1 MKGLLR
7 KDLYN
12 IRKQLL
18 WYLSM
23 LVVFFILAVAL
34 DNLSFSVSISILIST
49 SVPVTA
55 IAYEEKE
62 NWQKFAVAG
71 GLSAKEISGEKYLLG
86 LICCTISSAVFG
98 AAFLIVGRGQNLN
111 FSDFLIPICMQ
122 ILVLSANLPIVF
134 RYGVEKGR
142 VIIIGLIVAVLVAWI
157 GIMTFSEKISG
168 NSGAIVWIVSAA
180 VSVLSLILSMHI
192 SERICAKKEY

>member
-71 GLSAKEISGEKYLLG
+71 GLSAKKSRERNICSG
-86 LICCTISSAVFG
+86 SSAARFP
-98 AAFLIVGRGQNLN
+98 LQ
-111 FSDFLIPICMQ
+111 FSAPH
-122 ILVLSANLPIVF
+122 S
-134 RYGVEKGR
+134 
-142 VIIIGLIVAVLVAWI
+142 
-157 GIMTFSEKISG
+157 
-168 NSGAIVWIVSAA
+168 
-180 VSVLSLILSMHI
+180 
-192 SERICAKKEY
+192 

>member
-12 IRKQLL
+12 IRKQLH

-86 LICCTISSAVFG
+86 LICCAMSFG

-111 FSDFLIPICMQ
+111 FSDFLIPVCMQ

-142 VIIIGLIVAVLVAWI
+142 VIIIGVIVAVLVAWI

-192 SERICAKKEY
+192 SERICTKKEY

>member
-86 LICCTISSAVFG
+86 LICCAVSSAVFG

-111 FSDFLIPICMQ
+111 FSDFLIPVCMQ

-142 VIIIGLIVAVLVAWI
+142 VIIIGVIVAVLVAWI

-192 SERICAKKEY
+192 SERICTKKEY